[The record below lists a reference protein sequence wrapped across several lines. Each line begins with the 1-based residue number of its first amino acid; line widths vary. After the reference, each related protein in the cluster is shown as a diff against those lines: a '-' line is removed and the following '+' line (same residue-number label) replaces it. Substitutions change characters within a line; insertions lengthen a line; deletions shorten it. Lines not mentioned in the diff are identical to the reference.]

1 MEKVAFT
8 TLGCRLNQ
16 AESDSMAEELA
27 TQGIEAAAT
36 GDSPDLVV
44 INTCTVTREATKAS
58 RQAIRRA
65 VKHNPGAKV
74 VVIGCYAVSNPEE
87 IEAIEGVDAVLNN
100 DDKENFLDALGTSL
114 RSGQAHPGILR
125 SGQAHPGILRSG
137 QAHPGILRS
146 GQAHPA
152 RPTPL
157 LQVGMRGSRKPALPY
172 RVRANL
178 KAQTGCDEW
187 CSFCIIP
194 TTRGPLRSLEEDGL
208 VAEAEAKVRAGARE
222 IVLTG
227 VHLGKYRYDQ
237 GGDERDLIRLMRRIL
252 DIEGVWRLRLSSILS
267 QHLTDEVIDFIA
279 NEPRVCRFLHVP
291 LQAGDDEVLAAMNRP
306 YDIAG
311 FLDSVTRAGDRIEGL
326 ALATDIIVGFP
337 GESEEAFER
346 TMDVVRTVRFSK
358 LHVFRYSERPDT
370 AAAALHQQELPG
382 DVKRDR
388 SKRLIR
394 LGNDIR
400 SEFLDAHIGH
410 QLEVLVEEERAV
422 DGATICSGQT
432 SDFVRVWFERG
443 SKNSLL
449 GQMAIVDGVRVRAD
463 GLEARRPPNRLS
475 SKGNPW

>member
-16 AESDSMAEELA
+16 AESDAMAEDLA
-27 TQGIEAAAT
+27 TQGIDVGTDA
-36 GDSPDLVV
+36 DSPDLVV

-58 RQAIRRA
+58 RQAIRKA
-65 VKHNPGAKV
+65 IKHHPDAKV

-87 IEAIEGVDAVLNN
+87 IEAIEGVDAILSN
-100 DDKENFLDALGTSL
+100 DDKERFLEALG
-114 RSGQAHPGILR
+114 R
-125 SGQAHPGILRSG
+125 
-137 QAHPGILRS
+137 
-146 GQAHPA
+146 
-152 RPTPL
+152 RPQPL
-157 LQVGMRGSRKPALPY
+157 LQLGMRGTRKPTLPY

-208 VAEAEAKVRAGARE
+208 VEEARAKVAAGARE

-227 VHLGKYRYDQ
+227 VHLGKYRYDR

-252 DIEGVWRLRLSSILS
+252 DIDGVWRLRLSSILS
-267 QHLTDEVIDFIA
+267 HHLTDEVVSFIA
-279 NEPRVCRFLHVP
+279 AEPRVCRFLHVP
-291 LQAGDDEVLAAMNRP
+291 LQAGDDEVLKAMNRP
-306 YDIAG
+306 YDIG
-311 FLDSVTRAGDRIEGL
+311 GYLQSVNRAVERIEGL

-346 TMDVVRTVRFSK
+346 TMDVVRAIRFSK

-370 AAAALHQQELPG
+370 AAVSMRDREVPG

-394 LGNDIR
+394 LGNEIR
-400 SEFLDAHIGH
+400 TTFLGDQIGRP
-410 QLEVLVEEERAV
+410 LEVLVEEEREV
-422 DGATICSGQT
+422 EGARVCSGQT
-432 SDFVRVWFERG
+432 SDFVRVWFESAG
-443 SKNSLL
+443 GESML
-449 GQMAIVDGVRVRAD
+449 GQMANVEAMRVRAD
-463 GLEARRPPNRLS
+463 GLEARLPS
-475 SKGNPW
+475 MSVKGSVS